1 MDNGYI
7 SEFERNR
14 ARLEGNESILA
25 RLRRKT
31 PTPQQAIGGAKDFAS
46 NAMDTLKKA
55 PLKRVAG
62 GALGA
67 GIEGVSLYE
76 DLNTDGVNPDLR
88 NERIAETGGRLGGAA
103 LGALAGSAFTPVG
116 TVIGGI
122 TGAFAPEL
130 AQKAYNTITGDNYE
144 LPSDRIA
151 AMRKTMEDSKKSNKT
166 GTAEPEAKNAN
177 TNKPVQKTQWSSNF
191 SDATNIIGDPNRL
204 QATPE
209 EINAALQRG
218 ENNILV
224 DKGVSNALRADKA
237 KRQANTNAGN
247 AQEPTV
253 NQNSQAMV
261 QDALENLKET
271 LKNPADASTLGGAL
285 KQKIANKQGE
295 TIANAQVKA
304 ADMTNDLAKDEIAMR
319 KGEQDIAAGNLTM
332 QEAEYKIAQQ
342 ARMEKVANQLAAET
356 DPVKQRALQ
365 TLLLTMQG
373 KEPKAEYEF
382 REVGGGMDDQ
392 GRQLPKQLAIANA
405 RTGDVR
411 MEGGQQ
417 AQPQANYKQGQRVT
431 FPDGIEREWNGKEF
445 VVVR

>member
-7 SEFERNR
+7 SDFERNR
-14 ARLEGNESILA
+14 ARLEGNESVLA

-46 NAMDTLKKA
+46 NAMGTLKKA

-62 GALGA
+62 GALGV
-67 GIEGVSLYE
+67 GIEGVSLYD

-116 TVIGGI
+116 SVVGGI
-122 TGAFAPEL
+122 AGAFAPEL

-151 AMRKTMEDSKKSNKT
+151 AMRKTMEDAKKPKQSNAVT
-166 GTAEPEAKNAN
+166 PVAENVGEAQPQAE
-177 TNKPVQKTQWSSNF
+177 KPKQRTQASSRIE
-191 SDATNIIGDPNRL
+191 DAFNPIADPNRL
-204 QATPE
+204 EATQE
-209 EINAALQRG
+209 EIQAAL
-218 ENNILV
+218 
-224 DKGVSNALRADKA
+224 DKGETNVLVNKGIPKTNKPQQNAE
-237 KRQANTNAGN
+237 QAA
-247 AQEPTV
+247 

-261 QDALENLKET
+261 QEALANLKDT
-271 LKNPADASTLGGAL
+271 LKNPAQADTLGGAL
-285 KQKIANKQGE
+285 SQKIANKQAE
-295 TIANAQVKA
+295 TVANAQVKA
-304 ADMTNDLAKDEIAMR
+304 ADMTNDLAKDAIAMR
-319 KGEQDIAAGNLTM
+319 KGEQDIAAGGLTM
-332 QEAEYKIAQQ
+332 QEAQYKIAQQ

-382 REVGGGMDDQ
+382 REIGGGMDEQ

-417 AQPQANYKQGQRVT
+417 AQPQVQYKEGQRVT
-431 FPDGIEREWNGKEF
+431 FPDGVVREWNGKEF